1 MQNDGDLLVD
11 RKRLKN
17 RLTIWRAVAILLLVG
32 IALLYT
38 SRFES
43 EAGMPVG
50 RDYIAMVRIEGVMG
64 DDKDREKVL
73 KSILDDDRA
82 KALLVWLDSPGGTAV
97 GGEELYLQLKK
108 ISAKKPVIGVMRTLC
123 ASACYMAAMGTDHII
138 AREGT
143 LTGSI
148 GVMMQAA
155 EFSRLADKLGI
166 TPITIKSGR
175 YKDAPSLTEPFADDQ
190 RKVVESVVMD
200 AYDHFVRI
208 IMAGR
213 KMDEARVRELAD
225 GRIYTGS
232 QAAELNLI
240 DGLGGEDEAIAWLV
254 KDKKLSAS
262 LKVREIKAEPEI
274 DSLFKKLG
282 SSLGLNIF
290 DKSMV
295 GLDGLVSIWHPSLM

>member
-17 RLTIWRAVAILLLVG
+17 RLMVWRAVAILLFLGV
-32 IALLYT
+32 LLMY
-38 SRFES
+38 SGRFEGKS
-43 EAGMPVG
+43 GPVG
-50 RDYIAMVRIEGVMG
+50 RDYIAMISVEGVMG
-64 DDKDREKVL
+64 DDKDREEILKEVL
-73 KSILDDDRA
+73 EDDRA
-82 KALLVWLDSPGGTAV
+82 KALVVRLDSPGGTAV

-108 ISAKKPVIGVMRTLC
+108 ISAKKPVMGVMRTLC
-123 ASACYMAAMGTDHII
+123 ASACYMAAMGTDRVI

-175 YKDAPSLTEPFADDQ
+175 YKDSPSFTEPFADDQ
-190 RKVVESVVMD
+190 RAVVTEVVMD

-208 IMAGR
+208 IAKGR
-213 KMDEARVRELAD
+213 NMPEARVRELAD

-232 QAAELNLI
+232 QAAKLNLI
-240 DGLGGEDEAIAWLV
+240 DGLGGQDEAVAWLV
-254 KDKKLSAS
+254 KEKKIDAG
-262 LKVREIKAEPEI
+262 LKVREIKAEPEM
-274 DSLFKKLG
+274 DSLLKKLAG
-282 SSLGLNIF
+282 SLGVNIF
-290 DKSMV
+290 GKSMV
-295 GLDGLVSIWHPSLM
+295 GLDGLVSIWHPSLH